1 MMSMGLYAFGDGAAS
16 ASKLKISNENAVS
29 IGFSDN
35 SVSYLLKIGNSS
47 NLINHQT
54 EIFKKKANKRN
65 YNSKKEVSLTKEYN
79 RPAVYLLFDVGE
91 IVYVGQSMKPLQR
104 IGQHQKNKI
113 FDSYRIMYCAENR
126 RLHWETKLIHAFKP
140 ILNRTFK

>member
-1 MMSMGLYAFGDGAAS
+1 MMGMGLYAFGDGAAS
-16 ASKLKISNENAVS
+16 ASKLKINNEDNVG

-35 SVSYLLKIGNSS
+35 SVYYP

-104 IGQHQKNKI
+104 IGQHQKSKI

-126 RLHWETKLIHAFKP
+126 RLYWETKLIHAFKP
-140 ILNRTFK
+140 MLNRTFK